1 MFWQLL
7 KIFVFVFITCQLC
20 TEVNTDLIDGLKGI
34 FTGLNRNKG
43 NGVANR
49 VRMVINNFFLIKNVY
64 KSKML
69 IKIFF

>member
-7 KIFVFVFITCQLC
+7 KILIFVFITCQLC

-34 FTGLNRNKG
+34 FTGLNRKKG

-49 VRMVINNFFLIKNVY
+49 VRMAIEY
-64 KSKML
+64 
-69 IKIFF
+69 